1 MISLTNEMCTLH
13 MVLLFWITNPH
24 APLLPNSHKPFPVYS
39 SRTAWPSSQS
49 NTCSFLPLSK
59 GHSRSFKYCYYT
71 NMLTTRKWQH
81 TTTLHTL
88 IAKGGVLRTALTVYR
103 MVLKLT
109 WRQTDFTSILQY
121 VLSCCKLFLRWSNVQ
136 NCYLST
142 TCTMEWHLH
151 QTILLFSLSTPRAL
165 FWCR

>member
-1 MISLTNEMCTLH
+1 MCTLH

-81 TTTLHTL
+81 T
-88 IAKGGVLRTALTVYR
+88 RTALTVPNGFKVNMMSNRFYFYFTVR
-103 MVLKLT
+103 AFVL
-109 WRQTDFTSILQY
+109 
-121 VLSCCKLFLRWSNVQ
+121 
-136 NCYLST
+136 
-142 TCTMEWHLH
+142 
-151 QTILLFSLSTPRAL
+151 QTIFTLVKCTKLLPFNYMYNGMAL
-165 FWCR
+165 TSNYIVIFTFDPQGFVLMSIENEMQNKVW